1 MSVGLQIAH
10 LGLRLTYIDGGGGGQ
25 GEGVLRK
32 TETAMQE
39 GLWFLL

>member
-1 MSVGLQIAH
+1 MSIGLQIAH
-10 LGLRLTYIDGGGGGQ
+10 LGLRLTYIGGGGGQ

-32 TETAMQE
+32 TEMQE